1 MKKSSKIIAFTLG
14 AAMAVSMVSTMQA
27 DAIAMFTNDISYYYN
42 SEDYEEFND
51 YNQVNDFFSYS
62 SDWAADENGNIAYK
76 LFRFKSSSSF
86 DGIECPRQN
95 YIDIDFKSDVTK
107 DKWMPIFEKYNEKLD
122 FDYIYSS
129 DLYLRAFDYRDENGE
144 ITFEADDVEN
154 KYVSVKAMC
163 REMYNAGIVERASY
177 MRYEA
182 LVKSLSTSGE
192 NLYIS
197 NFTGELSE
205 LQSFF
210 SGYDESFVVEEAKG
224 TLYDYY
230 VDIGVTTEDL
240 RWEISNALETK
251 FAGADAKTVIF
262 EDYSGTSTL
271 GTGSLNVLASVK
283 DDIIC
288 DVNGDGNADIT
299 DATHILTAYA
309 ENAAGIQTLSDDNS
323 MDVNGDG
330 EVSIDDATY
339 ILTYYAESAAG
350 LR

>member
-76 LFRFKSSSSF
+76 LFRCKSSSGF

-197 NFTGELSE
+197 NFTGEFSE

-224 TLYDYY
+224 TLYDYC

-309 ENAAGIQTLSDDNS
+309 ENAAGIQKLSDDNS

-339 ILTYYAESAAG
+339 VLTYYAESAAG